1 MPFPADIDYST
12 VPLGDSMRRFIEDG
26 IPGGGFVTAL
36 FENDLLGAFNKAD
49 LSNQRAMLAY
59 AEFLYNQA
67 PAESH
72 GSPEK
77 VSAWI
82 KAGGLNGM
90 KHRKEV
96 I

>member
-1 MPFPADIDYST
+1 MPLQADIDYRSIPSGDT
-12 VPLGDSMRRFIEDG
+12 VRLYIERG
-26 IPGGGFVTAL
+26 IPGGGFATAL

-59 AEFLYNQA
+59 AEFLYNEA

-82 KAGGLNGM
+82 KSGGLEG
-90 KHRKEV
+90 RERSET
-96 I
+96 